1 MNTLSIASVP
11 TIVVRTS
18 LTAARLPLT
27 LAEKVMR
34 PAANDEWPPTVAFTA
49 FEANV
54 KQLAGIMHSRVVLL
68 HVATGPAAQFH
79 EEDAAGQE
87 VKESRTYLKQVRAEF
102 EAAGTPTEL
111 QLAYG
116 EPAKEII
123 RWVDEKGCDL
133 VAMGTHGHKLLA
145 DLFLGATAS
154 RVQHNISVPVLL
166 LRAR

>member
-1 MNTLSIASVP
+1 MYETILLALDLSPAD
-11 TIVVRTS
+11 
-18 LTAARLPLT
+18 
-27 LAEKVMR
+27 R
-34 PAANDEWPPTVAFTA
+34 PIIDHI
-49 FEANV
+49 
-54 KQLAGIMHSRVVLL
+54 KQLATLMNSRVVLL

-79 EEDAAGQE
+79 EDDASGEE
-87 VKESRTYLKQVRAEF
+87 VKEGRAYLKQIRAEF
-102 EAAGTPTEL
+102 EDAKIPIEI

-123 RWVDEKGCDL
+123 KWVDEKGCDL

-145 DLFLGATAS
+145 DLFFGATAS